1 MLGSAPQ
8 KVDNTRQ
15 KNIYDR
21 LCWIITVSSHVIT
34 AQSSD
39 WLRRANSGL
48 WLAES
53 SNLLPARDNQEHNGI
68 LWIHQTSISDEDP
81 AFKQFL
87 MEFKSIE
94 IQNVWPTGKNGF
106 RITRHQADTSETPD
120 SPAITEKPL
129 WRHCQDTTIKQSF
142 ISSRPV
148 TGPFSDSLRI
158 KSF

>member
-15 KNIYDR
+15 KNINYDR
-21 LCWIITVSSHVIT
+21 LCWVITVSSHVIT
-34 AQSSD
+34 TMASD
-39 WLRRANSGL
+39 WLRCVNSGV
-48 WLAES
+48 WLVES

-87 MEFKSIE
+87 MEFKSLLKYKTLGQLE
-94 IQNVWPTGKNGF
+94 RMDFGL
-106 RITRHQADTSETPD
+106 QADTSETPD
-120 SPAITEKPL
+120 SQAIMEKPL
-129 WRHCQDTTIKQSF
+129 SRHCQDTTIKQSF